1 MFAADLLTLVLLE
14 PSDPNWAMYS
24 IMMDSAYYNYARQIT
39 GQFGLAPPPV
49 KQVFTYVGG

>member
-1 MFAADLLTLVLLE
+1 
-14 PSDPNWAMYS
+14 MYS

-39 GQFGLAPPPV
+39 GQFGLEPAPV